1 MHTKITKVSVTPQ
14 FQRFAK
20 KLHAADKLQVDEAI
34 RTIMSQPEQGTA
46 KKGDLNGVFVYKFK
60 INKQE
65 VLLSYRLKAEDLG
78 EDLGADS
85 VLNELVLLA
94 LGSHENYYRDLKNS
108 I

>member
-20 KLHAADKLQVDEAI
+20 KLHAADKLQVDEAV

-65 VLLSYRLKAEDLG
+65 VLLSYRLKG

-85 VLNELVLLA
+85 LLDELVLLA
-94 LGSHENYYRDLKNS
+94 LGSHENFYRDLKKS

>member
-1 MHTKITKVSVTPQ
+1 MPTKITKISVTPQ

-20 KLHAADKLQVDEAI
+20 KLHDADKLQVDKAV
-34 RTIMSQPEQGTA
+34 RTIMLQPEQGTA

-65 VLLSYRLKAEDLG
+65 VLLSYRIKGENLG
-78 EDLGADS
+78 EDMGADS
-85 VLNELVLLA
+85 VLSELVLLA
-94 LGSHENYYRDLKNS
+94 FGWHENFYRDLKKL

>member
-1 MHTKITKVSVTPQ
+1 MPTKITKISVTPQ

-20 KLHAADKLQVDEAI
+20 KLHDADKLQVDKAV
-34 RTIMSQPEQGTA
+34 RTIMLQPEQGTA

-78 EDLGADS
+78 ADS
-85 VLNELVLLA
+85 LLNELVLLA
-94 LGSHENYYRDLKNS
+94 LGSHENFYRDLKKS
-108 I
+108 P

>member
-20 KLHAADKLQVDEAI
+20 KLHAADKLQVDEAV

-65 VLLSYRLKAEDLG
+65 VLLSYRLKG

-85 VLNELVLLA
+85 VLDELVLLA
-94 LGSHENYYRDLKNS
+94 LGSHENFYRDLKKS